1 MDELPKLDLE
11 VVEIKRMI
19 VTEDAAGGTIVTVE
33 VLGGQII
40 DLHFRPDASAKLEAF
55 LARASAIQAKR
66 APLQ

>member
-1 MDELPKLDLE
+1 MDKLPKIDVE
-11 VVEIKRMI
+11 VVEIKWMI
-19 VTEDAAGGTIVTVE
+19 VTEDAAAGTIVPVE